1 MKILLECY
9 VAGDWNNCDYCLLNI
24 NREYAHQISRQVD
37 KSDAFNRAM
46 DKEVSL
52 IEYHDYK
59 ARYLEYADANQGIID
74 AIATADNKIS
84 DGVWNA
90 GHVDTATLEYNRT
103 DTDRLLIYLQSEPV
117 VLWRTVPK
125 HTDVTVCTAYL
136 PISIIKSIAR
146 GEL

>member
-1 MKILLECY
+1 MKILLECH

-24 NREYAHQISRQVD
+24 NREYAHQVFRQVD
-37 KSDAFNRAM
+37 KSIAFNRAM
-46 DKEVSL
+46 DKEVTL

-59 ARYLEYADANQGIID
+59 ARYLEYTDANQDTID
-74 AIATADNKIS
+74 AIVTADNKIS
-84 DGVWNA
+84 DGVWRA
-90 GHVDTATLEYNRT
+90 DAVDTSALAYNRT
-103 DTDRLLIYLQSEPV
+103 DVDRLLIYVQSEPV